1 MERLAKMFASL
12 RIAGYL
18 ASSPSSA
25 AEEIGVRIVAGVHI
39 AFSGMRHS
47 SAAAA
52 VRGGA
57 AVAAAEVGVRR
68 RGRRRCASKVRR

>member
-1 MERLAKMFASL
+1 M
-12 RIAGYL
+12 
-18 ASSPSSA
+18 
-25 AEEIGVRIVAGVHI
+25 RIVAGVHI

-57 AVAAAEVGVRR
+57 AVAAAAEAEGSEEEGEEKVCKQGEKVK
-68 RGRRRCASKVRR
+68 SKVIASEDEEE

>member
-1 MERLAKMFASL
+1 M
-12 RIAGYL
+12 

-25 AEEIGVRIVAGVHI
+25 GEEIGVRIVAGVHI

-52 VRGGA
+52 LGGGEA
-57 AVAAAEVGVRR
+57 AVAAAAAVEVSEEGEE
-68 RGRRRCASKVRR
+68 KVC